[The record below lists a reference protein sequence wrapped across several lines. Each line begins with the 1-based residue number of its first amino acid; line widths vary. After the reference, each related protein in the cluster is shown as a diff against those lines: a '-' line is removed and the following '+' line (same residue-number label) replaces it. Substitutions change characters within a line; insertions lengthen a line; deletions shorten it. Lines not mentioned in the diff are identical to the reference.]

1 MLSILVPILQGL
13 LLGSTIEAANI
24 PQQPLPQ
31 PSNVLPRLSSDFLGN
46 SPLRYCNE
54 SRPTDI
60 FWLDRVDVEPEH
72 LYM

>member
-1 MLSILVPILQGL
+1 MLSILVLVLPGL
-13 LLGSTIEAANI
+13 LLGSTIQAANI
-24 PQQPLPQ
+24 PQQSLH
-31 PSNVLPRLSSDFLGN
+31 PSSELPRLSSKFLGN

-54 SRPTDI
+54 SRPTDT